1 MTRSEIRRVELTRAS
16 VARWASADPRHSD
29 WPVVYVLDGPPATR
43 SSSGTGLDDV
53 YVGESL
59 NAAGRLRQH
68 IDSERRGHLATARVV
83 VGETFNKSVC
93 LDFESR
99 LIKLLSGD
107 GAYEVLN
114 RNIGITDAD
123 YYDRVA
129 YTAQFETVFAQ
140 LRADGLFRR
149 SITEIENS
157 DLFKLSPFKA
167 LTHDQEVA
175 IEGVLES
182 LVHDLHAGTPST
194 TVIQG
199 EPGTGKTIV
208 GIYLLK
214 VIADIGRLEPDDVI
228 DSDSLLTAY
237 FLGENREAL
246 AGLRTGLVIP
256 QQSLRKSVE
265 QVFRRTPGLRD
276 VAILSPFDVGKSATP
291 FDLLVVDE
299 AHRLSQRANQP
310 SGPLNRD
317 FAAITTELF
326 GSDDLTRTQLDWIR
340 AKSTHQILML
350 DPAQTVRPADL
361 PASAVGGLVEDARRA
376 ERLHPL
382 MSQMRV
388 AAGSDYVGHVRR
400 LLGAT
405 PSPGPE
411 QPLTAASLGD
421 YEFRM
426 YDDVAAMHDAIRDR
440 DQRHGLARM
449 VAGYAWKWE
458 SRSDRTA
465 SDIRIGGYAAR
476 WNSTTKDWISSPDAL
491 EEIGSIHTVQGY
503 DLNYAG
509 VIIGPDLRYD
519 AVSGRLSMDRGS
531 YFDAKG
537 QENNRKL
544 GITYSDDDL
553 RLLISNI
560 YAVLMTRGIRG
571 TFVHVV
577 DPALREHL
585 RRFIPA
591 ADRG

>member
-1 MTRSEIRRVELTRAS
+1 MTHSDIRRVELTRGG
-16 VARWASADPRHSD
+16 VGEWGSADPRHSN
-29 WPVVYVLDGPPATR
+29 WPVVYVLDGPPAMR
-43 SSSGTGLDDV
+43 PSSGPRLDDV

-59 NAAGRLRQH
+59 NAAARLRQH
-68 IDSERRGHLATARVV
+68 VDSERRGHLATARVI

-99 LIKLLSGD
+99 LIKLFSGD

-114 RNIGITDAD
+114 RNIGITDAE
-123 YYDRVA
+123 YFDRVA
-129 YTAQFETVFAQ
+129 YTAQFEAVFEQ
-140 LRADGLFRR
+140 LRADGLFHR
-149 SITEIENS
+149 SIAEIENS

-175 IEGVLES
+175 MEGVLES
-182 LVHDLHAGTPST
+182 LVHDVREGEGST

-208 GIYLLK
+208 AIYLLK
-214 VIADIGRLEPDDVI
+214 VIADIGRLAPGDVI
-228 DSDSLLTAY
+228 DSDSLLTEY
-237 FLGENREAL
+237 FLGENRDAL

-256 QQSLRKSVE
+256 QQSLRTSVQ
-265 QVFRRTPGLRD
+265 QVFRRTPGLHD
-276 VAILSPFDVGKSATP
+276 VAVLSPFDVGKSTMR

-299 AHRLSQRANQP
+299 AHRLNHRANQP
-310 SGPLNRD
+310 SGPLNRE
-317 FAAITTELF
+317 FADITTRLF
-326 GSDDLTRTQLDWIR
+326 GTDDITKTQLDWIR
-340 AKSTHQILML
+340 AQSAHQILML
-350 DPAQTVRPADL
+350 DPAQSVRPADL
-361 PASAVGGLVEDARRA
+361 PASTVSEVIQVARRA

-405 PSPGPE
+405 ASPTPE
-411 QPLTAASLGD
+411 EPLSASSSGD

-426 YDDVAAMHDAIRDR
+426 YDDAADMHDAIRDR
-440 DQRHGLARM
+440 DRSHGLARM
-449 VAGYAWKWE
+449 VAGYAWKWV
-458 SRSDRTA
+458 SKADRHA
-465 SDIRIGGYAAR
+465 FDIEIGTYRAR
-476 WNSTTKDWISSPDAL
+476 WNSTTKDWISSASAL

-519 AVSGRLSMDRGS
+519 TEHQRLFMDRSS
-531 YFDAKG
+531 YFDVKG
-537 QENNRKL
+537 QENNPKL
-544 GITYSDDDL
+544 GIVYTDDDL

-577 DPALREHL
+577 DPGLREHL

-591 ADRG
+591 ADEH